1 MREALEDPYAR
12 CAWVIPVRGTLP
24 WPGCTAA
31 SVLDPDHASDEAFV
45 GPRGPSTTSA
55 DDDGL
60 SGQIVWTQRAL
71 LDFWD
76 FRLQLREGGA
86 LGPIA
91 LSLHAGPS
99 PREESVPVTSGTP
112 AIVAGHAVETPLLDS
127 DHASEWSSTLSH
139 AAPAAPLLG
148 TDHLKVYH
156 DAQYAMRV
164 RHVLYAW
171 AFGAREPEKAEG
183 VWAVAKVR
191 VLKGARLALLDE
203 RAQAM
208 LTM

>member
-1 MREALEDPYAR
+1 MREVLEDPYAR
-12 CAWVIPVRGTLP
+12 CAWVIPVRGNPP

-31 SVLDPDHASDEAFV
+31 SVLDPEYEPSF
-45 GPRGPSTTSA
+45 GPRGPSGTSP
-55 DDDGL
+55 DDAL
-60 SGQIVWTQRAL
+60 SGQIVWTQSAL
-71 LDFWD
+71 REFWD
-76 FRLQLREGGA
+76 FLLKLREGGI

-91 LSLHAGPS
+91 LSFHAAPT
-99 PREESVPVTSGTP
+99 PRQESVPVTSGTP
-112 AIVAGHAVETPLLDS
+112 AIAAGHAVETPSLVS
-127 DHASEWSSTLSH
+127 EHASSSSTGSH

-156 DAQYAMRV
+156 GARYAMRL

-171 AFGAREPEKAEG
+171 TFEARPPEKAEG
-183 VWAVAKVR
+183 VSAVARVR

-203 RAQAM
+203 RAKAM